1 MEWFSTQL
9 FSIGA
14 AILRRLALLFLL
26 AFIQGLVA
34 AGPDLRV
41 GLASRDVTP
50 DGPIWLSGYAAR
62 DHASERVAQRLVAT
76 AAAFA
81 DDAGERFVLVALD
94 NCEVNRAFNEPVL
107 AALKT
112 KHGLSPDQ
120 VVIVSSHTH
129 SGPCLAQVLPAMF
142 RFQDAENER
151 VEAYS
156 AKLRET
162 LIDVIGAAVA
172 DLRPARLESGKGWA
186 GFAMNR
192 RVFREDRVDFGENP
206 EGPVDEDVPVLRVCA
221 PAEAAVAEATVAGKR
236 TARRADE
243 TRAILFGYAC
253 HGTTVGG
260 SQLPSDFYAVSA
272 DYMGHAREDI
282 EAAFPGVRALYM
294 TGFGGDANPSPR
306 GSLALARRHGL
317 ELAGA
322 VAGILARP
330 LRPVRGPIRRAFAR
344 IDLLLAPAPDRAR
357 LDADAASKDPYV
369 SARARAWLAIL
380 DAGKPLPTS
389 VSLPLS
395 VIRFGEDLT
404 LFCMGGEV
412 VVDYA
417 LRLKREFAHLN
428 PWTIGYAF
436 EVPCYIPSA
445 RILREGGYEADS
457 SLIYYGIY
465 GPFQGRIEEMIV
477 AKFRE
482 LAVAIGAR

>member
-1 MEWFSTQL
+1 MGSRCAR
-9 FSIGA
+9 SVRVGM
-14 AILRRLALLFLL
+14 AILSLALAPLL
-26 AFIQGLVA
+26 TGVAF
-34 AGPDLRV
+34 AGQELRV

-50 DGPIWLSGYAAR
+50 EGPIWLSGYAAR
-62 DHASERVAQRLVAT
+62 DHASERVAQRLLAT

-112 KHGLSPDQ
+112 QLGLSPDQ
-120 VVIVSSHTH
+120 VIIISSHTH

-142 RFQDAENER
+142 RFQDLENER
-151 VEAYS
+151 VEGYS
-156 AKLRET
+156 KKLRET
-162 LIDVIGAAVA
+162 LVEVIAAAVA
-172 DLRPARLESGKGWA
+172 DLKPAQFDFGKGWA

-192 RVFREDRVDFGENP
+192 RVFRNDRVEFGENP
-206 EGPVDEDVPVLRVCA
+206 EGPVDEEVPVLRVSA
-221 PAEAAVAEATVAGKR
+221 PPGEGK
-236 TARRADE
+236 DQGPGE
-243 TRAILFGYAC
+243 IRAIFFGYAC

-260 SQLPSDFYAVSA
+260 ATSPSDFYAVSA

-282 EAAFPGVRALYM
+282 EAAFPGARALYM

-322 VAGILARP
+322 VAGVLARP

-344 IDLLLAPAPDRAR
+344 IDLPLAPAPDRAR
-357 LDADAASKDPYV
+357 LDADGASKDPYV
-369 SARARAWLAIL
+369 TARARAWLAIIE
-380 DAGKPLPTS
+380 AGKPLPSS

-395 VIRFGEDLT
+395 VIRFGDDLT

-412 VVDYA
+412 VVDYS
-417 LRLKREFAHLN
+417 LRLKREFARLN

-445 RILREGGYEADS
+445 RILKEGGYEAES

-465 GPFQGRIEEMIV
+465 GPLQGRIEEMII

-482 LAVAIGAR
+482 LAAAAGAQ